1 MINGKDIYNTLSA
14 LVPMYVPMILAYG
27 SVRWWKIITP
37 EQCTGINR
45 FVAFF
50 SAPFLNFYFLATNN
64 PYTINFGFIAADTLQ
79 KLVILGALFLWSAFT
94 KSGSIDWTITL
105 FSLSTLP
112 NTVVVGVPLLTAMY
126 GDSSTSLMSHIFV
139 MQGVV
144 WFTLMLVL
152 YEYRGARNL
161 ISKQFP
167 QNGGFITSF
176 TVDSD
181 VISLSENEP
190 LQTEAETG
198 ENGEVH
204 VVVKSPSFNKSCN
217 CSTSNRCAKDIFSM
231 RRSFSFNTTR
241 DLRDQGSDRG
251 MSKIHDQNQ
260 DAVKDE
266 SIVNLKAMGD
276 TEIDESV
283 DRMKHSLSEGKK
295 VAKIEEGDAY
305 NKKQQMPA
313 TSVITRLVLTMV
325 WKNLIRN
332 PNTYACATGLAWS
345 LISFRWNIKFPS
357 IVDGSILIMAKTG
370 TGTAMFSMG
379 LFMAL
384 QTKIVACG
392 NTWATISMVARFV
405 VGPAVIATA
414 AIAIGIRGVLLR
426 IAIVQAA
433 LPQSVL
439 SFVFAKEYNH
449 HTDIISTAVI
459 FGTVIS
465 LPVTILYFVLLGLN

>member
-1 MINGKDIYNTLSA
+1 MINGQDIYNTLSA
-14 LVPMYVPMILAYG
+14 LVPLYVPMILAYG

-50 SAPFLNFYFLATNN
+50 SVPFLNFYFLATNN
-64 PYTINFGFIAADTLQ
+64 PYTINLGFIAADTLQ
-79 KLVILGALFLWSAFT
+79 KLVILSALFLWSAFI
-94 KSGSIDWTITL
+94 KGGSIDWTITL

-126 GDSSTSLMSHIFV
+126 GDSTTSLMSHIFV

-144 WFTLMLVL
+144 WFTLMLFL
-152 YEYRGARNL
+152 YEYRSARNL

-167 QNGGFITSF
+167 QNGGSIASF

-204 VVVKSPSFNKSCN
+204 VVLKSPSFNNSSN
-217 CSTSNRCAKDIFSM
+217 CSSSNRSATDIFSI
-231 RRSFSFNTTR
+231 RRSMSFNTTR
-241 DLRDQGSDRG
+241 DLRDQGSERG
-251 MSKIHDQNQ
+251 MSKIYEQNQ
-260 DAVKDE
+260 DAVKNE
-266 SIVNLKAMGD
+266 FIVNLKAMGD
-276 TEIDESV
+276 TEVENV
-283 DRMKHSLSEGKK
+283 DRIKHPLSEGKNEVK
-295 VAKIEEGDAY
+295 NEEGGAY
-305 NKKQQMPA
+305 SKKQQMPA
-313 TSVITRLVLTMV
+313 TSVVTRLVLTMV
-325 WKNLIRN
+325 WRNLVRN
-332 PNTYACATGLAWS
+332 PNTYACATGLAW
-345 LISFRWNIKFPS
+345 WNIKFPLM
-357 IVDGSILIMAKTG
+357 IDGSILILAKTG

-379 LFMAL
+379 LFIAL

-392 NTWATISMVARFV
+392 NTWATVSMVARFV
-405 VGPAVIATA
+405 VGPTAIAIA
-414 AIAIGIRGVLLR
+414 AIAIGVRGDLLR

-439 SFVFAKEYNH
+439 SFVYAKEYNH

-465 LPVTILYFVLLGLN
+465 LPVTILYYVLLGLN